1 MVSVLEQALSILT
14 CRDPHRVES
23 RGQLLLNH
31 IHNACMH
38 RLPSVCLVRL
48 VVITFK
54 LDYLSSTFYSAC
66 RHLFFNIWLTLWFWA
81 VTWDLEAVIAVPVQ
95 VADAMTCDGAMRIV
109 IRCKNYYVH
118 GSACTIMAIESCC
131 DVATQ

>member
-1 MVSVLEQALSILT
+1 
-14 CRDPHRVES
+14 
-23 RGQLLLNH
+23 
-31 IHNACMH
+31 MH

-54 LDYLSSTFYSAC
+54 LDYLSSTIYSAW

-109 IRCKNYYVH
+109 IRCKNYYFH
-118 GSACTIMAIESCC
+118 GSAYTIMAIESFCA
-131 DVATQ
+131 VATTAGKTAFPRRIGGCVRRNRVCDMEEARRYCMAP